1 MKIKYWLPPIAWAV
15 LIFTASSFSTS
26 GLPPTFPHADKL
38 AHFII
43 YGILALLLYRAF
55 RMERNFGPL
64 AAVFMSVLIA
74 SAYGALDEFH
84 QCFVPSRST
93 DILDWMA
100 DTLGAL
106 IASTCLAFIRRQ
118 PRS

>member
-26 GLPPTFPHADKL
+26 GLPPTFPHADKV

-43 YGILALLLYRAF
+43 YGILALLLYRALHG
-55 RMERNFGPL
+55 ERKFGPL
-64 AAVFMSVLIA
+64 AAMLLSVLLA
-74 SAYGALDEFH
+74 SVYGALDEFH
-84 QCFVPSRST
+84 QYFVPTRST
-93 DILDWMA
+93 DVADWMA

-106 IASTCLAFIRRQ
+106 IASTCRAFIRHA
-118 PRS
+118 PRT

>member
-1 MKIKYWLPPIAWAV
+1 MKLKFWLPPVIWAG
-15 LIFTASSFSTS
+15 LIFTASSLPTR
-26 GLPPTFPHADKL
+26 GLPPLIPHADKV

-43 YGILALLLYRAF
+43 YGILALLLYRALHGERKF
-55 RMERNFGPL
+55 RPL
-64 AAVFMSVLIA
+64 AAVLLSVLLA

-84 QCFVPSRST
+84 QYFVPSRSM

-106 IASTCLAFIRRQ
+106 IASTCRVFIRHA
-118 PRS
+118 PRT

>member
-1 MKIKYWLPPIAWAV
+1 MKLKFWLPPVIWAG
-15 LIFTASSFSTS
+15 LIFAASSFPTR
-26 GLPPTFPHADKL
+26 GLPPLIPHADKV

-55 RMERNFGPL
+55 RTERRVGAL
-64 AAVFMSVLIA
+64 AAVLLSVLIA

-84 QCFVPSRST
+84 QSFVPSRST
-93 DILDWMA
+93 DVFDWMA

-106 IASTCLAFIRRQ
+106 FASTCLAFIRRQ
-118 PRS
+118 TRS